1 MNKRRGSFY
10 SKSVVLKKQF
20 IYPIMLIAFL
30 LFLSGQVIPLYIK
43 NIDTDLFMSCFSYSV
58 SATRG
63 KQKSSILNLNHINII
78 SSHMPIFKA
87 NEHLSKKYAT
97 RYSFIKEKEET
108 AEKVEESLISENIL
122 ELDLSSNGITFI
134 NPTDYTVDANELLN
148 SSLSIT
154 PPDNTPRVLIVHTH
168 SSEAYSDSPNA
179 RNDNQELSVVKVGE
193 KIAETLNNNG
203 IITIHDKTR
212 NDYPSYNGSY
222 KKSLSTV
229 EANLQKYPS
238 IEIVLDI
245 HRDYVERDGNQL
257 KPTAIFDEGKAA
269 QIMFVVGTDSMGL
282 YHPNWRENLSLAVKM
297 QNVLQKTRPNLCRA
311 INIRTERFNHHTT
324 KGSMIIEVGTSGNSS
339 DEAILSGEYI
349 GNALAEI
356 LKGL

>member
-1 MNKRRGSFY
+1 MNKRRGNFY
-10 SKSVVLKKQF
+10 SKSFILKKQL
-20 IYPIMLIAFL
+20 IYSALLIAFL

-58 SATRG
+58 PATSGR
-63 KQKSSILNLNHINII
+63 QKSSILNLNHINII
-78 SSHMPIFKA
+78 SSYMPVFKA
-87 NEHLSKKYAT
+87 NEDLSKKYAT
-97 RYSFIKEKEET
+97 RYSFIKEKEESE
-108 AEKVEESLISENIL
+108 EKLEESLVAENIL

-134 NPTDYTVDANELLN
+134 NPTDYAVDANELLN
-148 SSLSIT
+148 SPLSIA
-154 PPDNTPRVLIVHTH
+154 PPDSTPRVLIVHTH

-222 KKSLSTV
+222 KKSLATV

-257 KPTAIFDEGKAA
+257 KPTALFNEGKAA

-297 QNVLQKTRPNLCRA
+297 QNTLQKMRPNLCRA

-339 DEAILSGEYI
+339 DEAIRSGEYI
-349 GNALAEI
+349 GDALSEI
-356 LKGL
+356 LQGL